1 MGVRP
6 TVNSSSSPAAASGAV
21 EPAGLWRC
29 EQVSPDSL
37 SAALVPA
44 NDTCHASFGSS
55 VELFA
60 LRSRRKLFTR
70 PCWFFGL
77 GSIPQVYINEVGSS
91 SSLIDQLPKLPE
103 SCPARIWQ
111 NTGISVKMAGLY
123 YTQTSSRSSSSN
135 SSPQNHSS
143 IIGDAFFSRFTS
155 VNVNHVSFNNF
166 TASASDVAASSNSYC
181 GYSTNQCNVAQLPP
195 YHNVTSMLDS
205 PTASQSQMRPQN
217 RQDLQF
223 SLPSSCESPMSLP
236 TFSPP
241 MNSNYLATGHPHPST
256 YQDDAHTHTS
266 NQVEDFTLDEHFSLD
281 LMAAQSNN
289 SSADGKRF
297 WNLETGTIF
306 F

>member
-1 MGVRP
+1 
-6 TVNSSSSPAAASGAV
+6 
-21 EPAGLWRC
+21 
-29 EQVSPDSL
+29 
-37 SAALVPA
+37 
-44 NDTCHASFGSS
+44 
-55 VELFA
+55 
-60 LRSRRKLFTR
+60 
-70 PCWFFGL
+70 
-77 GSIPQVYINEVGSS
+77 
-91 SSLIDQLPKLPE
+91 
-103 SCPARIWQ
+103 
-111 NTGISVKMAGLY
+111 MAGLY

-143 IIGDAFFSRFTS
+143 IIGDAFFSRFTC

-166 TASASDVAASSNSYC
+166 TDSAASDVAASSNSYC
-181 GYSTNQCNVAQLPP
+181 AYSTNQCNVAQLPP